1 MVNVRGLVA
10 LALALDHDQRR
21 RNYEE
26 FRERVEGNI
35 QRWEEQL
42 RRNADAQQRTRG
54 NIAKNKD
61 RLIKTGEFLERM
73 NSASTQEW
81 LERNERN
88 AREHRNPDVRQA
100 AARKVSDHHA
110 KVSDAR
116 SNFERTQA
124 WIEEG
129 QSKLYQMENRER
141 ELKSKISDAN
151 SKI

>member
-1 MVNVRGLVA
+1 MNVRGLVA
-10 LALALDHDQRR
+10 LALVLDHDQRR

-42 RRNADAQQRTRG
+42 RRNSDAQQRTRD

-61 RLIKTGEFLERM
+61 RLRKTGDFLERM
-73 NSASTQEW
+73 ESPSTQEW

-88 AREHRNPDVRQA
+88 AREHKNPEVRQTA
-100 AARKVSDHHA
+100 AGKVSDHYA

-116 SNFERTQA
+116 SSYERTQA
-124 WIEEG
+124 WVDEG
-129 QSKLYQMENRER
+129 RDKLYQLENRER
-141 ELKSKISDAN
+141 ELRSKISDAN

>member
-1 MVNVRGLVA
+1 MNIRGLVA
-10 LALALDHDQRR
+10 LALVLDHDQRR

-35 QRWEEQL
+35 HRWEEQL
-42 RRNADAQQRTRG
+42 RRNADAQQRTRE
-54 NIAKNKD
+54 NIAKNKE
-61 RLIKTGEFLERM
+61 RLRKTGEFLERM
-73 NSASTQEW
+73 ESTSTQEW

-88 AREHRNPDVRQA
+88 AREHRNPEVRHA
-100 AARKVSDHHA
+100 AAGKVSDHYA
-110 KVSDAR
+110 KLSDAR
-116 SNFERTQA
+116 SSYERTQD

-129 QSKLYQMENRER
+129 QNKLYQMENRER